1 MAEMIDRKFLIS
13 LLLSHSWQPVI
24 LKFMPHIHWP
34 CFSSPVALNHPTPST
49 GFRPDKYFGPD
60 SLVCTY
66 PRCMGTCDQERTY
79 THQKPRNHYLAPLV
93 YILFLFPCVKNQ
105 RLVSRC
111 PITVGQP
118 LTDFA
123 VVKKKNGDVM
133 TPIFITCDPA
143 RDTPPVVSCI
153 SFTEPNHRIDIGPSI
168 IAQASQTKTDMIFI
182 C

>member
-1 MAEMIDRKFLIS
+1 M
-13 LLLSHSWQPVI
+13 
-24 LKFMPHIHWP
+24 
-34 CFSSPVALNHPTPST
+34 
-49 GFRPDKYFGPD
+49 
-60 SLVCTY
+60 
-66 PRCMGTCDQERTY
+66 
-79 THQKPRNHYLAPLV
+79 
-93 YILFLFPCVKNQ
+93 
-105 RLVSRC
+105 SRC

-153 SFTEPNHRIDIGPSI
+153 SFTEPNPRIDIGPSI